1 VTDGVTTCDQ
11 LRDFIPL
18 HCDVF
23 GLLDALHDVALEAFQ
38 VIVVD
43 PHKTIERLVPESA
56 VMDGDKESSERL
68 AHTGVPS
75 TLNQRITPLLV
86 HIF

>member
-1 VTDGVTTCDQ
+1 VAVPPDPVHVSVYVVVTDGVTTCDQ

-38 VIVVD
+38 DKFNDDHAKTVPVLDELNRIEGEGVV
-43 PHKTIERLVPESA
+43 
-56 VMDGDKESSERL
+56 
-68 AHTGVPS
+68 
-75 TLNQRITPLLV
+75 TLMVTD
-86 HIF
+86 